1 MSNIG
6 LIGCFSQELCGSHG
20 VMLIS
25 LKLGLS
31 LLILHGGETHHN
43 PGGLF
48 GEILL
53 TNTMSR
59 STEYTKKFGQQFL
72 YHNS

>member
-6 LIGCFSQELCGSHG
+6 LIGCFSQELPGSHG

-31 LLILHGGETHHN
+31 LLILHGGETQHN
-43 PGGLF
+43 PRGLF